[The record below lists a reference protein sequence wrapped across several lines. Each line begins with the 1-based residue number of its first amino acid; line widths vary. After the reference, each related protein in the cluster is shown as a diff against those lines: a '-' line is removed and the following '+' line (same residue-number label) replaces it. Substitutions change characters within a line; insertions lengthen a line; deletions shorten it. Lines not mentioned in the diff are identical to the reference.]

1 MGRKSDKKTKK
12 DKKNKKMTGRQRE
25 QQRKIMKLAKLFKG
39 KSSSSSS
46 SSSSEDDGP
55 RQNSQIQRNLRRQSL
70 RMAAEALN
78 EQLGLG
84 LNSSSSNSS
93 SDIPT
98 DSWAAKAGTLA
109 QALGTVLA
117 AQPPTK
123 RAVPKQDQPQK
134 AGMPAG
140 MPAFQPVAAPSTP
153 PLAAWPP
160 IPPNHP
166 GVPCLP
172 PPFSWFPPPPP
183 LPFAGTV
190 VPEPAGLMTKQQPAG
205 PKAAQEQAAPKA
217 AQEPPSV
224 QVAKHGSIAMQI
236 ATMVDQWNL
245 DTRKCNQCKQWTYYR
260 NGICLNKQCPLNRP
274 FTKQVYMFGKF
285 YVYSM

>member
-25 QQRKIMKLAKLFKG
+25 QQRKIMKLAKLFKS
-39 KSSSSSS
+39 KQSSSSSS
-46 SSSSEDDGP
+46 SSSSSDDDP

-70 RMAAEALN
+70 RLAAEALN

-84 LNSSSSNSS
+84 LNSQSSNSS
-93 SDIPT
+93 STIPSE
-98 DSWAAKAGTLA
+98 SWSAKAGTLA

-117 AQPPTK
+117 AQPPTR

-134 AGMPAG
+134 AGMP
-140 MPAFQPVAAPSTP
+140 PFPPFPPVAAPNTP
-153 PLAAWPP
+153 PGAWPQ
-160 IPPNHP
+160 IPPNQP
-166 GVPCLP
+166 GVPCFP

-183 LPFAGTV
+183 LPFARTV
-190 VPEPAGLMTKQQPAG
+190 APEPEGLITKQHPAG

-224 QVAKHGSIAMQI
+224 QVANLSSTAMEI
-236 ATMVDQWNL
+236 ATMVDTWNL
-245 DTRKCNQCKQWTYYR
+245 DTRKCNNCKQWTYYR